1 MLLLNSN
8 LLLLQLTLLYQI
20 KKLLA
25 KSLYSYLSG
34 GLFSLIN
41 QHQIVTLL

>member
-20 KKLLA
+20 KKLLV

-34 GLFSLIN
+34 GLLSLIN
-41 QHQIVTLL
+41 QHLIVILL